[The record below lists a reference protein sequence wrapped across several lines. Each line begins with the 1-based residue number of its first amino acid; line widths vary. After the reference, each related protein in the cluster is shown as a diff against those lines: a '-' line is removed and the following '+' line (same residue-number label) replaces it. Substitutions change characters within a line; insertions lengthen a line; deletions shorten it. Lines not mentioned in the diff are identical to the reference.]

1 MPLKIGQP
9 TAAPPQKNLCKSV
22 LKEKSEF
29 VDWNKGEREEH
40 DRRIEEL
47 SNEIKAL
54 RMDFNEGM
62 RAFQLR
68 LDVLGARWGIFAE
81 EAFREGVK
89 GVVEK
94 YFGGKVQKWVYDLET

>member
-1 MPLKIGQP
+1 LQAKSFTKKYDEKRAMPLKIGQP
-9 TAAPPQKNLCKSV
+9 APPENLCKSV

-40 DRRIEEL
+40 DRKF
-47 SNEIKAL
+47 NEIL
-54 RMDFNEGM
+54 E
-62 RAFQLR
+62 R
-68 LDVLGARWGIFAE
+68 LDRHEGIFAE
-81 EAFREGVK
+81 AAFREGVK